1 VYSAAESPLLLSA
14 ASRPRTFATGTKS
27 RKEEKMKF
35 SDAVN
40 KVIDLAGKISNYYE
54 TELPKKYPNYPIV
67 DHDEENFPPP
77 PETKEL
83 NEFLAT
89 LSEDTIYQLM
99 LIAYLGRSELSV
111 NNLAEEYEKLQKDW
125 GTSGQEAF
133 KMMNMASLAEELS
146 DGLEELRKHK
156 IPVDKMPLKKMK
168 VRKR

>member
-1 VYSAAESPLLLSA
+1 
-14 ASRPRTFATGTKS
+14 
-27 RKEEKMKF
+27 MKL

-67 DHDEENFPPP
+67 DLDEENFPPP

-83 NEFLAT
+83 NDFLAT
-89 LSEDTIYQLM
+89 LTDETIYQLM
-99 LIAYLGRSELSV
+99 LIASLGRDESDAD
-111 NNLAEEYEKLQKDW
+111 NLAEEYEKLQKEW

-133 KMMNMASLAEELS
+133 KLMNMASLAEELS
-146 DGLEELRKHK
+146 YGLEKLRTHK

-168 VRKR
+168 VRKP